1 MRVFLT
7 GSNGFIGS
15 HLMAAL
21 KGDGFYVE
29 TDMRNFDKYAYHR
42 VIHLA
47 AKTTISAE
55 FDADMFYSNIILAHK
70 VMSTPHKLIYAS
82 SCSAAHLTNP
92 YAYTKRFNEH
102 LGSIHSHAI
111 GLRFH
116 NVYGPGNNKGVVKFL
131 MEQKSGSVI
140 TVRGPKLI
148 RDYIYIDDVVAW
160 IMHLVVEDYTP
171 GLMDIGTGKGTRT
184 IDLVDKY
191 MRLTKKWFT
200 INSAPHGINEP
211 EEMVA
216 YGAAFPYIDLE
227 QGLKKTIEYAKE
239 DFSASAD
246 FPARA
251 I

>member
-1 MRVFLT
+1 MRIFLT
-7 GSNGFIGS
+7 GHTGFIGN

-21 KGDGFYVE
+21 KEAGYFVE
-29 TDMRNFDKYAYHR
+29 TNMRNFDKCEYHR

-47 AKTTISAE
+47 AKTTISSD
-55 FDADMFYSNIILAHK
+55 FDADMFYSNIILAHQ

-82 SCSAAHLTNP
+82 SCSASHLTNP

-102 LGSIHSHAI
+102 LGSIHPHAI

-131 MEQKSGSVI
+131 MEQKAGSVI

-148 RDYIYIDDVVAW
+148 RDYIYIDDVVRW
-160 IMHLVVEDYTP
+160 IMHLVNEDFGP

-184 IDLVDKY
+184 IDLVDMY

-211 EEMVA
+211 DEMVA
-216 YGAAFPYIDLE
+216 YGHNYDFVKLE
-227 QGLKKTIEYAKE
+227 EGLKKTIEA
-239 DFSASAD
+239 
-246 FPARA
+246 
-251 I
+251 